1 MSQKAGYPK
10 FSPELHLITCVNS
23 DDNTKTKTKA
33 QIPTKTETKAK
44 TKYKFDIRKLN
55 ILSPECK
62 SYLEPL
68 SHNCFPLFTDDC
80 IKIIQWE
87 LNNWLL
93 TKDKC
98 DCLKKFEKDKTFSFL
113 NFESPTM
120 KNCISMLPFSYEA
133 FTHPSTT
140 ELLSSHLGFPI
151 ELVMDYEI
159 AHFAKKIDSH
169 NRHIVEKMNLGVS
182 SKVIIRKKSVAY
194 PYICLI
200 KINPNDIC
208 DALPVGYAFFLK
220 GRLIENLA
228 GKIIYNKNTD
238 NEMVLCP
245 SYVPKQINLY
255 ENYKQSQN
263 KVVCSQLYKSI
274 PEEEN
279 DENIKRIK
287 RYKTWLNRYYNSE
300 GHAGDIQ

>member
-1 MSQKAGYPK
+1 MSQTTGYPS
-10 FSPELHLITCVNS
+10 FNPELHLITS
-23 DDNTKTKTKA
+23 EDTHDA
-33 QIPTKTETKAK
+33 SKAK
-44 TKYKFDIRKLN
+44 PKIKFDIRKLN
-55 ILSPECK
+55 ILSPECN

-68 SHNCFPLFTDDC
+68 SQNCFPIFTAAC

-93 TKDKC
+93 TKDRC
-98 DCLKKFEKDKTFSFL
+98 DCLKKFEKDKSFSFL

-120 KNCISMLPFSYEA
+120 KSCVNVLPFSYQA
-133 FTHPSTT
+133 FTHAKTI
-140 ELLSSHLGFPI
+140 EVLSSHLGFPI

-169 NRHIVEKMNLGVS
+169 NKHMVEKMNLGVS

-208 DALPVGYAFFLK
+208 AALPVGYAFFLK

-228 GKIIYNKNTD
+228 GKVIYNKNTV

-255 ENYKQSQN
+255 EDYKQNQN
-263 KVVCSQLYKSI
+263 KVLCSKLYKNFR
-274 PEEEN
+274 EEEN
-279 DENIKRIK
+279 IENIERIK
-287 RYKTWLNRYYNSE
+287 SYKTWLNRYYTSE
-300 GHAGDIQ
+300 GHIGDIQ